1 MEVMAEEKQKENLY
15 QAVKLGSGAFK
26 ITKPKRSEAKTHLT
40 RVHDPKKRARR
51 H

>member
-15 QAVKLGSGAFK
+15 QAVKQGSGAFK
-26 ITKPKRSEAKTHLT
+26 ITKPRRTPAKVNLT
-40 RVHDPKKRARR
+40 RVHDRTKRARR

>member
-1 MEVMAEEKQKENLY
+1 MAEEKQKDTLY

-26 ITKPKRSEAKTHLT
+26 ITKPKRSATKINLT
-40 RVHDPKKRARR
+40 RVHDPRKRARR